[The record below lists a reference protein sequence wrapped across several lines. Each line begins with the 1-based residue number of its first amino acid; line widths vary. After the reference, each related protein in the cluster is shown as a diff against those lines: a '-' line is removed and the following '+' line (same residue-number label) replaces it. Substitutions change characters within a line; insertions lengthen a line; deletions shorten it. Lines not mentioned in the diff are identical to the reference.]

1 MIPGTPAGA
10 ESRIT
15 VALKDYYLGRA
26 QSGVDLP
33 DWLFSAE
40 ERRAAGGAGN
50 TQRGNRAM
58 DSGRDWSGVPPAQYP
73 SESGDLDT
81 RTSRPRGYSASTTT
95 DPRSAAPSS
104 GTSRFKQM
112 RDAKRGVGGSLDSG
126 GRVKEGT
133 GPGTTDRAVPSS
145 YPYPNAEDN
154 ASGYRPRSRAMS
166 DASRRRGTVG
176 GGLPSGP
183 RASSSS
189 SRR

>member
-73 SESGDLDT
+73 SESGDWILVLLN
-81 RTSRPRGYSASTTT
+81 RVAIPPLRRQILVQWHQVVALVGLSR
-95 DPRSAAPSS
+95 
-104 GTSRFKQM
+104 
-112 RDAKRGVGGSLDSG
+112 
-126 GRVKEGT
+126 
-133 GPGTTDRAVPSS
+133 
-145 YPYPNAEDN
+145 
-154 ASGYRPRSRAMS
+154 
-166 DASRRRGTVG
+166 
-176 GGLPSGP
+176 
-183 RASSSS
+183 
-189 SRR
+189 